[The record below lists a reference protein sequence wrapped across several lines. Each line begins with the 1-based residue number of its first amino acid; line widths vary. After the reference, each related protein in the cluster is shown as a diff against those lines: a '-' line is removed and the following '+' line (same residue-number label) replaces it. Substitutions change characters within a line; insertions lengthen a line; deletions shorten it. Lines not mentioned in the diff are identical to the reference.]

1 MAFTINKLRQ
11 QPAWIALI
19 IFIALCLWVASGMLK
34 AQNEDGSSKRKNAEI
49 PLVKVT
55 VQNVTA
61 DEVTR
66 EISLYGRTEPNR
78 IATLRAEVKGLVE
91 EVYVQEGDRV
101 TKGQKI
107 ISLENSD
114 VVSRLRSANATL
126 KQREVELK
134 GAQSLKRQGFQSQ
147 TALAQANANVEMA
160 KADRVSFE
168 LAVFKSQIIAPFDG
182 IINQRFVEVG
192 DYLKIGDNVAV
203 LVDLDP
209 LVITANVTEINV
221 QGLKTQQ
228 QATGR
233 MVSGDMLQG
242 KIRFISSISE
252 PGTNTFKIEV
262 EVPNPDFSQMAG
274 ISTQLALPLETT
286 WAMRISPAV
295 MALDEQ
301 GNLGVKTVVD
311 EHVKFVPI
319 DIVKSDSQGVWLTG
333 MGQQADIITLGHG
346 FVRDGDKVEVVRI
359 DESGNT
365 SDDISSDSLSSTT
378 LPSTTL
384 HIKSNQ

>member
-1 MAFTINKLRQ
+1 MAFTFNKLRQ

-19 IFIALCLWVASGMLK
+19 IFIALSLWVASGMLK
-34 AQNEDGSSKRKNAEI
+34 AEDDQDSAGRKSNQVS
-49 PLVKVT
+49 LVKVT
-55 VQNVTA
+55 VEHVTA

-66 EISLYGRTEPNR
+66 EISLYGRTEPDR
-78 IATLRAEVKGLVE
+78 IATLRSEVKGLVK
-91 EVYVQEGDRV
+91 EVHVQEGDRV
-101 TKGQKI
+101 SKGQKI
-107 ISLENSD
+107 ISLEKSEQL
-114 VVSRLRSANATL
+114 SRLQSAKATL

-134 GAQSLKRQGFQSQ
+134 GAQALKAQGYQSQ
-147 TALAQANANVEMA
+147 TALAQATANLEMA
-160 KADRVSFE
+160 KADTVSFK
-168 LAVFKSQIIAPFDG
+168 LAVSRSQITAPFDG

-192 DYLKIGDNVAV
+192 DFLKEGDNIAI

-209 LVITANVTEINV
+209 LVITANVTEMNV
-221 QGLKTQQ
+221 QALKTQQ

-242 KIRFISSISE
+242 KIRYISSISE

-262 EVPNPDFSQMAG
+262 EVPNPDFSRMAG
-274 ISTQLALPLETT
+274 MSTELALPLETT

-319 DIVKSDSQGVWLTG
+319 DIVKSDSQGVWLSG

-346 FVRDGDKVEVVRI
+346 FVRDGDKVEVART
-359 DESGNT
+359 DESDNT
-365 SDDISSDSLSSTT
+365 LSGLSS
-378 LPSTTL
+378 
-384 HIKSNQ
+384 KANQ

>member
-1 MAFTINKLRQ
+1 MSFTFNKLRQ

-34 AQNEDGSSKRKNAEI
+34 AEDDQDPAGRKSNQVS
-49 PLVKVT
+49 LVKVT
-55 VQNVTA
+55 VEHVTA

-66 EISLYGRTEPNR
+66 EISLYGRTEPDR
-78 IATLRAEVKGLVE
+78 IATLRSEVKGLVK
-91 EVYVQEGDRV
+91 EVHVQEGERV
-101 TKGQKI
+101 SKGQKI
-107 ISLENSD
+107 ISLEKSEQL
-114 VVSRLRSANATL
+114 SRLQSAKATL

-134 GAQSLKRQGFQSQ
+134 GAQALKAQGYQSQ
-147 TALAQANANVEMA
+147 TALAQATANLEMA
-160 KADRVSFE
+160 KADMVSFE

-192 DYLKIGDNVAV
+192 DFLKDGDNIAI

-209 LVITANVTEINV
+209 LVISANVTEVNV
-221 QGLKTQQ
+221 HGLKTQQ
-228 QATGR
+228 LATGR
-233 MVSGDMLQG
+233 MVTGEMLQG
-242 KIRFISSISE
+242 KIRYISSISE

-262 EVPNPDFSQMAG
+262 EVPNPDFTQMAG
-274 ISTQLALPLETT
+274 MSTELALPIEKT

-319 DIVKSDSQGVWLTG
+319 DIVKSDSQGVWLSG

-346 FVRDGDKVEVVRI
+346 FVRDGDKVEVART
-359 DESGNT
+359 DESNNT
-365 SDDISSDSLSSTT
+365 LHSLSSKAK
-378 LPSTTL
+378 P
-384 HIKSNQ
+384 

>member
-19 IFIALCLWVASGMLK
+19 IFIALCLWVASGMLE
-34 AQNEDGSSKRKNAEI
+34 AQNENDSAKRKSTEA

-55 VQNVTA
+55 VEHITA

-66 EISLYGRTEPNR
+66 EISLYGRTEPDR
-78 IATLRAEVKGLVE
+78 IATLRSEVKGLVK
-91 EVYVQEGDRV
+91 EVHVQQGERV
-101 TKGQKI
+101 SKGQKI
-107 ISLENSD
+107 ISLEKSD
-114 VVSRLRSANATL
+114 FESRLQSAKATL

-134 GAQSLKRQGFQSQ
+134 GAQSLKDQGFQSQ
-147 TALAQANANVEMA
+147 TALAQATASLEVA
-160 KADRVSFE
+160 KADVVSFA
-168 LAVFKSQIIAPFDG
+168 LAVFKSQIMAPFDG
-182 IINQRFVEVG
+182 IINERFVEVG
-192 DYLKIGDNVAV
+192 DFLKEGDNIAT

-209 LVITANVTEINV
+209 LVISANVTEVNV

-233 MVSGDMLQG
+233 MVSGDLLQG
-242 KIRFISSISE
+242 KIRYISSISE
-252 PGTNTFKIEV
+252 LGTNTFKIEV
-262 EVPNPDFSQMAG
+262 EVPNPDYTQMAG
-274 ISTQLALPLETT
+274 MSTELALPLETT

-301 GNLGVKTVVD
+301 GNLGVKIVVA

-319 DIVKSDSQGVWLTG
+319 DIVKSDSQGVWLSG

-359 DESGNT
+359 DESANF
-365 SDDISSDSLSSTT
+365 SNSLSS
-378 LPSTTL
+378 
-384 HIKSNQ
+384 KANQ

>member
-34 AQNEDGSSKRKNAEI
+34 AQNDNDSTKSKMSEV

-55 VQNVTA
+55 VEHVSA

-66 EISLYGRTEPNR
+66 EISLYGRTEPDR
-78 IATLRAEVKGLVE
+78 IATLRSEVKALVE
-91 EVYVQEGDRV
+91 GVHVQQGDRV
-101 TKGQKI
+101 SKGQKI
-107 ISLENSD
+107 ISLEKGD
-114 VVSRLRSANATL
+114 IVSRLRSAKATL

-134 GAQSLKRQGFQSQ
+134 GAQSLKEQGYQSQ
-147 TALAQANANVEMA
+147 TALAQAIANLEMA
-160 KADRVSFE
+160 KANTVSFE
-168 LAVFKSQIIAPFDG
+168 LAVSRSQITAPFDG

-192 DYLKIGDNVAV
+192 DFLKEGDNIAI

-221 QGLKTQQ
+221 QALKTQQ
-228 QATGR
+228 LATGR

-242 KIRFISSISE
+242 KIRYISSISE

-262 EVPNPDFSQMAG
+262 EVPNPDFSRMAG
-274 ISTQLALPLETT
+274 MSTELALPLETT

-319 DIVKSDSQGVWLTG
+319 DIVKSDSQGVWLSG

-346 FVRDGDKVEVVRI
+346 FVRDGDKVEVART
-359 DESGNT
+359 DESDNT
-365 SDDISSDSLSSTT
+365 LSGLSS
-378 LPSTTL
+378 
-384 HIKSNQ
+384 KANQ

>member
-1 MAFTINKLRQ
+1 MSFTFNKLRQ

-34 AQNEDGSSKRKNAEI
+34 AEDDQDSAGRKSNQVS
-49 PLVKVT
+49 LVKVT
-55 VQNVTA
+55 VEHVTA

-66 EISLYGRTEPNR
+66 EISLYGRTEPDR
-78 IATLRAEVKGLVE
+78 IATLRSEVKGLVK
-91 EVYVQEGDRV
+91 EVHVQEGERV
-101 TKGQKI
+101 SKGQKI
-107 ISLENSD
+107 ISLEKSEQL
-114 VVSRLRSANATL
+114 SRLQSAKATL

-134 GAQSLKRQGFQSQ
+134 GAQALKAQGYQSQ
-147 TALAQANANVEMA
+147 TALAQATANLEMA
-160 KADRVSFE
+160 KADMVSFE

-192 DYLKIGDNVAV
+192 DFLKDGDNIAI

-209 LVITANVTEINV
+209 LVISANVTEVNV
-221 QGLKTQQ
+221 HGLKTQQ
-228 QATGR
+228 LATGR
-233 MVSGDMLQG
+233 MVTGEMLQG
-242 KIRFISSISE
+242 KIRYISSISE

-262 EVPNPDFSQMAG
+262 EVPNPDFTQMAG
-274 ISTQLALPLETT
+274 MSTELALPIEKT

-319 DIVKSDSQGVWLTG
+319 DIVKSDSQGVWLSG

-346 FVRDGDKVEVVRI
+346 FVRDGDKVEVART
-359 DESGNT
+359 DESNNT
-365 SDDISSDSLSSTT
+365 LHSLSSKAK
-378 LPSTTL
+378 P
-384 HIKSNQ
+384 